1 MFLGCPFNIAQYA
14 LLTEMFAHVHNM
26 TPRYYFHTVGD
37 AHIYQNHSK
46 QVMEHLERPIKHHMP
61 RIKIHG
67 KHESVLDIKASDIEL
82 IGYEY
87 QPAIKAPVAV

>member
-1 MFLGCPFNIAQYA
+1 
-14 LLTEMFAHVHNM
+14 MFAHVANL

-37 AHIYQNHSK
+37 AHIYSNHME
-46 QVMEHLERPIKHHMP
+46 QVREQLGRAIKHSSP
-61 RIKIHG
+61 TIKIHG
-67 KHESVLDIKASDIEL
+67 KHESVLDIKADDIEL